1 MELDD
6 GSSFNSRKIIKNINN
21 NNKKMAEIIAIEFV
35 GWTNKN
41 KNQPVGATSWILA
54 SIIFDS
60 VHLRWIHNVEIII
73 KNTLPFNFF
82 SVCVYGGKTVIFTA
96 GE

>member
-1 MELDD
+1 
-6 GSSFNSRKIIKNINN
+6 
-21 NNKKMAEIIAIEFV
+21 MAEIIAIDLLV
-35 GWTNKN
+35 RTKNKN
-41 KNQPVGATSWILA
+41 KNKPVGATSWILA

-82 SVCVYGGKTVIFTA
+82 SL
-96 GE
+96 